1 MNTFVKTLEVEQ
13 NKPRPTT
20 TENGAKAWDKTGD
33 RVLDYFSRIGALRGN
48 TAEACRLFIQAI
60 SENEEL
66 AIRALLWTRDIRQ
79 GAGERKNFREIC
91 TMLSA
96 RDVDLAIRVATRIP
110 DLGRW
115 DDLLVFVD
123 TPVEPYAFGLIK
135 QGLMNGNALC
145 AKWMPRKGPKA
156 EKLRKYLNL
165 SPKQYRKTLV
175 GLTDVVE
182 TKMCNKE
189 WNKIDFEKLPSVAQ
203 SMYQKAFMRNCES
216 NYRAFLSSLTKGEA
230 KVNAGAIYPHTVIKP
245 LLGRYYTGRYS
256 SADAQ
261 LANAQWEALPN
272 FVPEDSSVIPMIDT
286 SGSMYCS
293 AGGSSSVQC
302 VDVAVGLGAY
312 LSTKNTGAFK
322 DVWLN
327 FSTSPKLNVLK
338 GKTISEKLR
347 SIDWNDWGG
356 STNVDAAFG
365 LILKHAVKHK
375 ISQEEMPQTLV
386 IFSDMQFNMAVRGKT
401 NHKAA
406 KQAFKDAGY
415 KLPKVVYW
423 NLRATGNSPVK
434 ASTNNTALVSGFSP
448 SLMKNVLN
456 NNLEKYT
463 PLNIMLDV
471 LMDDRY
477 SY

>member
-1 MNTFVKTLEVEQ
+1 M
-13 NKPRPTT
+13 
-20 TENGAKAWDKTGD
+20 G
-33 RVLDYFSRIGALRGN
+33 
-48 TAEACRLFIQAI
+48 
-60 SENEEL
+60 
-66 AIRALLWTRDIRQ
+66 
-79 GAGERKNFREIC
+79 
-91 TMLSA
+91 
-96 RDVDLAIRVATRIP
+96 
-110 DLGRW
+110 
-115 DDLLVFVD
+115 
-123 TPVEPYAFGLIK
+123 
-135 QGLMNGNALC
+135 
-145 AKWMPRKGPKA
+145 
-156 EKLRKYLNL
+156 
-165 SPKQYRKTLV
+165 
-175 GLTDVVE
+175 
-182 TKMCNKE
+182 
-189 WNKIDFEKLPSVAQ
+189 
-203 SMYQKAFMRNCES
+203 
-216 NYRAFLSSLTKGEA
+216 
-230 KVNAGAIYPHTVIKP
+230 
-245 LLGRYYTGRYS
+245 
-256 SADAQ
+256 
-261 LANAQWEALPN
+261 
-272 FVPEDSSVIPMIDT
+272 
-286 SGSMYCS
+286 
-293 AGGSSSVQC
+293 
-302 VDVAVGLGAY
+302 

-463 PLNIMLDV
+463 PLNI
-471 LMDDRY
+471 
-477 SY
+477 